1 MINNIIDLIFY
12 LYEFIFFILRYIII
26 ALLIQLVVYQG
37 TRKKI
42 NLYKII
48 NNYMDKK
55 IKEELRE
62 RK

>member
-1 MINNIIDLIFY
+1 MINKILEMIVCGGFVALELLVIIG
-12 LYEFIFFILRYIII
+12 I

-48 NNYMDKK
+48 TYNLIEKF
-55 IKEELRE
+55 L
-62 RK
+62 